1 MTYANQEVLEFYKE
15 LPFNIFGDLNTAINQ
30 IKANDPLEVYPELK
44 KIIGSKKVNI
54 LDIGCGGGWLVNS
67 LCYHH
72 NEQVKVVG
80 VDYNPVV
87 INYAKEIRDKLKLK
101 SEFYVS
107 DLFALDETRKYD
119 LIISLGVLHHTNNC
133 IEAIKKILNYGN
145 KNSTLFIGLYH
156 KYSRE
161 PFLNHFKKIE
171 HLSEKEK
178 FDEYKKLHKIKDE
191 KKLYSWFRDQV
202 LHPHETQH
210 TFEEMLELFSNTS
223 YEIFSTSINNF
234 KEIKNFNEIIDKEKT
249 LKQYAEKKIKNY
261 EYLPGFF
268 IICAK
273 NTSR

>member
-30 IKANDPLEVYPELK
+30 IKANDPFEVYPELK

-119 LIISLGVLHHTNNC
+119 LIISLIVPSLTC
-133 IEAIKKILNYGN
+133 SSPSL
-145 KNSTLFIGLYH
+145 T
-156 KYSRE
+156 
-161 PFLNHFKKIE
+161 PFSLIC
-171 HLSEKEK
+171 LGS
-178 FDEYKKLHKIKDE
+178 KKL
-191 KKLYSWFRDQV
+191 
-202 LHPHETQH
+202 
-210 TFEEMLELFSNTS
+210 LEIL
-223 YEIFSTSINNF
+223 IFSS
-234 KEIKNFNEIIDKEKT
+234 
-249 LKQYAEKKIKNY
+249 
-261 EYLPGFF
+261 
-268 IICAK
+268 
-273 NTSR
+273 SV